1 MMRHGMVQMHNWANM
16 LLRFSF
22 SKEGES
28 DVQYSPASNVTVEW
42 HQFLSLATRD
52 MTIESIKNPSLLH
65 PSDSNFTQPFEYRI
79 GMRVTGENA
88 TE

>member
-1 MMRHGMVQMHNWANM
+1 MYNIHQKAR
-16 LLRFSF
+16 
-22 SKEGES
+22 
-28 DVQYSPASNVTVEW
+28 ASNVTVEW

-65 PSDSNFTQPFEYRI
+65 PAYFCDSNFRQFFEYRMS
-79 GMRVTGENA
+79 MRITAENA

>member
-1 MMRHGMVQMHNWANM
+1 MGWFKCTIGANM

-65 PSDSNFTQPFEYRI
+65 PAFCDSHFRQLFEYRI
-79 GMRVTGENA
+79 GMRVIAENA